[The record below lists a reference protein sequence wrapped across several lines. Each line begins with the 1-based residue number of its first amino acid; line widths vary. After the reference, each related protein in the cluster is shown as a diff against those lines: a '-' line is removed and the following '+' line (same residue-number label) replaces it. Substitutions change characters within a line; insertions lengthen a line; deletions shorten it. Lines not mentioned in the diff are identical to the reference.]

1 MSKATD
7 NLKKILETIKT
18 KWSALDK
25 KIKIVAISVVC
36 VIIVSVIIVIALNS
50 VTSYAVLYSGAS
62 TEETSE
68 IISVLQNEMGAADV
82 RFDPQTGD
90 ILVPASEVETL
101 RAQLSVKGYPK
112 STFNYDIWDTSIG
125 MFSTESDKR
134 VKQIQQLQENLRA
147 TLSSFKGVESAIVI
161 LGIPEDDNYMISNS
175 REEATASVVLQ
186 LNDTLSIDSI
196 NGIYNLI
203 RTAVPGLKTEN
214 ISVTDG
220 SANLLTTDRVEEEI
234 PEDEMDIFQKRLEFQ
249 NSITKI
255 LEDNLSKVFEGVFPD
270 YKVGVGVTLNYND
283 EVSQIE
289 TYTPSVDA
297 EGTRGGMVSKE
308 EYTSAGGGVAEEG
321 GLVGT
326 TVDSDISPDYPT
338 LSIADGDEFYY
349 ETQKNIEYL
358 VNKEVKQIEK
368 DGYSYDNISATVV
381 VDATDITQAE
391 IEEWQKVIA
400 NAIGTTIDRVS
411 FKAYPFMLDRT
422 GGGAGDGSVV
432 VQGSRSSLVFA
443 IVALGI
449 LLVILLVIALVAAGS
464 NKRRAKARKAAAA
477 AMATAPSASASGRFD
492 FEDSSLRDND
502 SSDRI
507 DYEIHSLS
515 EEDDSSRDV
524 VLKREIREF
533 SKTNP
538 EIVAQLIRTWMKG
551 DEP

>member
-7 NLKKILETIKT
+7 NLKKILESIKT

-25 KIKIVAISVVC
+25 KIKIVAISVVS
-36 VIIVSVIIVIALNS
+36 VIIVSVIIVVALNS
-50 VTSYAVLYSGAS
+50 ITSYAVLYSGAS

-68 IISVLQNEMGAADV
+68 IISVLQTELGTTDV

-90 ILVPASEVETL
+90 ILVPAPEVETL

-112 STFNYDIWDTSIG
+112 STFNYDVWDTSIG

-147 TLSSFKGVESAIVI
+147 TLSSFKGVDSAIVI

-255 LEDNLSKVFEGVFPD
+255 LEENLSRVFEGVFPD

-283 EVSQIE
+283 EVSQVE
-289 TYTPSVDA
+289 TYTPSVDS
-297 EGTRGGMVSKE
+297 EGTRGGMISKE

-338 LSIADGDEFYY
+338 LSISDGDEFYY

-358 VNKEVKQIEK
+358 VNKEIKQIEK

-391 IEEWQKVIA
+391 VEEWQRVIA
-400 NAIGTTIDRVS
+400 TAIGTTVDKVS

-449 LLVILLVIALVAAGS
+449 ILVILLVIALVAAGS

-477 AMATAPSASASGRFD
+477 AMAAAPSSSASGRFD
-492 FEDSSLRDND
+492 MDDSSVRDND

>member
-36 VIIVSVIIVIALNS
+36 VIIVSIIIVVALNS

-391 IEEWQKVIA
+391 IEEWQRVIA

-432 VQGSRSSLVFA
+432 VQGTRSSLVFA

-449 LLVILLVIALVAAGS
+449 ILVILLVIALVAAGS

-477 AMATAPSASASGRFD
+477 AMAAAPSASASGRFD
-492 FEDSSLRDND
+492 LDDSSVRDND
-502 SSDRI
+502 SADRI

>member
-297 EGTRGGMVSKE
+297 EGTRGGMISKE

-391 IEEWQKVIA
+391 IEEWQRVIA

>member
-25 KIKIVAISVVC
+25 KIKIVAISVVS

-112 STFNYDIWDTSIG
+112 STFNYDVWDTSIG

-134 VKQIQQLQENLRA
+134 IKQIQQLQENLRA
-147 TLSSFKGVESAIVI
+147 TLSSFKGVDSAIVI

-255 LEDNLSKVFEGVFPD
+255 LEENLSKVFEGVFPD

-391 IEEWQKVIA
+391 IEEWQRVIA

-432 VQGSRSSLVFA
+432 VQGTRSSLVFA

-449 LLVILLVIALVAAGS
+449 ILIILLVIALVAAGS

-477 AMATAPSASASGRFD
+477 AMAAAPSASASGRLD
-492 FEDSSLRDND
+492 SDDSSLRDND